1 MGVYEGRGQLSKA
14 LNHLQLSWEEVKFGW
29 NDAAS
34 ARFEKKFLEPLA
46 TDLHAAAN
54 AMEHIA
60 MVLTQVRRDCQ

>member
-1 MGVYEGRGQLSKA
+1 MGVYEGRGQLGKA

-34 ARFEKKFLEPLA
+34 ARFEKTFLEPLG

>member
-1 MGVYEGRGQLSKA
+1 MGVYEGRGQLAKA
-14 LNHLQLSWEEVKFGW
+14 LNHLQLSWDEVKCGW
-29 NDAAS
+29 NDAAGT
-34 ARFEKKFLEPLA
+34 RFEKKILEPLA